1 MRSGSG
7 DRRASEIEINAK
19 LSENAGYGIDK
30 MLTWEKLTNN
40 SVEFSS
46 DTVCSTVTYF
56 RTVKGE
62 DVQNVPENVPEN
74 IPENVPE
81 NIPENV
87 PEKFRRNIIDDL
99 RKILK

>member
-81 NIPENV
+81 
-87 PEKFRRNIIDDL
+87 KFRRNIIDDL